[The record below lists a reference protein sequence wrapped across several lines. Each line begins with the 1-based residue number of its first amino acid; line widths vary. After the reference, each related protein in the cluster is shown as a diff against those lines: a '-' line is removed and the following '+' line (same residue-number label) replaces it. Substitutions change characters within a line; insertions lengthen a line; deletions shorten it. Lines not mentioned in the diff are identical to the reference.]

1 MSKAEIIAI
10 HNQKGGVGK
19 TTTALQA
26 ADMLTEQGLKVL
38 MIDMDPQANLSRSLI
53 PTYNPYKESND
64 TIYNLLLTDKP
75 LNECVRKVNDNLDI
89 VVSSE
94 KHEDSNNDMLL
105 SAAKK
110 PPAIRLSEKISPS
123 KIATQDEDLRL
134 EYEMLQ
140 QKIDKTYDYIIIDCS
155 PSKDLLSTVAL
166 AAADRVIIPVSN
178 DKFAIDGITGV
189 VRNINEVK
197 KQYNKSLKIDG
208 IFLNN
213 GKNSK
218 SYNELH
224 EILLDK
230 LSGYTLKHKV
240 NNYVAVNQDTFN
252 NTISQSEAKKQFRE
266 VFKEVGYGME
276 RK

>member
-1 MSKAEIIAI
+1 MKKVEIISI
-10 HNQKGGVGK
+10 YNQKGGVGK
-19 TTTALQA
+19 TTTALQV
-26 ADMLTEQGLKVL
+26 ADMLTELDFKVL

-53 PTYNPYKESND
+53 PTYNPYKECND
-64 TIYNLLLTDKP
+64 SIYHLLLTEKT
-75 LNECVRKVNDNLDI
+75 LNECARTVSDKLDI

-94 KHEDSNNDMLL
+94 KHEESNNDMLL

-123 KIATQDEDLRL
+123 KIATQNEELL
-134 EYEMLQ
+134 FEYNILQ
-140 QKIDKTYDYIIIDCS
+140 QKIDKAYDYIIIDCS
-155 PSKDLLSTVAL
+155 PSKDLLSTVVL
-166 AAADRVIIPVSN
+166 ASADRVIIPVSN

-218 SYNELH
+218 TYNELH
-224 EILLDK
+224 ALLLNK
-230 LSGYTLKHKV
+230 LPSYTLKHKV

-252 NTISQSEAKKQFRE
+252 NTISQSEAKKQFRAI
-266 VFKEVGYGME
+266 FKEVGYGME